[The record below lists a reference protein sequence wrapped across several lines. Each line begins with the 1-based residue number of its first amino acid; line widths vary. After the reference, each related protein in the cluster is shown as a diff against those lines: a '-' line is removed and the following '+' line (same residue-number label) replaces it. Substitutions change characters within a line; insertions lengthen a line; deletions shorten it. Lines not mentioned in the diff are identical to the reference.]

1 MAAVD
6 VSAWVEFRVG
16 DLFDVV
22 LSSDDL
28 QPKNLNEGQMPL
40 VSSGRNNNGIC
51 AMVDETI
58 DANIFEASTITV
70 DMFGKAFYQPDEY
83 FAVSHGRINILK
95 PHVALTEAQGLYLQS
110 VLDSVLDGSYSYS
123 RMCTSKK
130 LADDAIKL
138 PATDDGQPDWAYME
152 AYMGSVMERQAA
164 VVDALSRMAT
174 EKRPVDV
181 GSWVEFRVGD
191 LFETVKDGK
200 QVPTGS
206 MIAMRDLEDGDVDR
220 ITVSDRGNGVTGQ
233 YAITSDKFNVY
244 ENFIS
249 VSFLGSV
256 FYHAGKASL
265 DMKVHCLKP
274 LGLTLNESTGL
285 FLASIIRKVLYGLN
299 YTNQISSSMLP
310 DLRIRLPATLD
321 GEPDWA
327 YMEEYM
333 RAVMER
339 QEHVVE
345 VLSRICKH

>member
-40 VSSGRNNNGIC
+40 VSSGMNNNGIC

-130 LADDAIKL
+130 LADDAI
-138 PATDDGQPDWAYME
+138 
-152 AYMGSVMERQAA
+152 
-164 VVDALSRMAT
+164 
-174 EKRPVDV
+174 
-181 GSWVEFRVGD
+181 
-191 LFETVKDGK
+191 
-200 QVPTGS
+200 
-206 MIAMRDLEDGDVDR
+206 
-220 ITVSDRGNGVTGQ
+220 
-233 YAITSDKFNVY
+233 
-244 ENFIS
+244 
-249 VSFLGSV
+249 
-256 FYHAGKASL
+256 
-265 DMKVHCLKP
+265 
-274 LGLTLNESTGL
+274 
-285 FLASIIRKVLYGLN
+285 
-299 YTNQISSSMLP
+299 
-310 DLRIRLPATLD
+310 RLPATLD